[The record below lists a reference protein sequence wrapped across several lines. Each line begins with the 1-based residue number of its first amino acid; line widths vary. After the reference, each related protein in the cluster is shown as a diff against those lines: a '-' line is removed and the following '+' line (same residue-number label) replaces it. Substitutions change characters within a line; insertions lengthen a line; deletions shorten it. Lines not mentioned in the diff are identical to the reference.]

1 MEAPPV
7 GARKPGSARSIGG
20 NVYGSRLNRADRY
33 ALCGQVVPLFILGMA
48 SFVPWCSPNP
58 GKPLERSR
66 RPHRLSVLTSSE
78 AFCRAER
85 PQIGKPQSLHRS
97 SWWPRRCD
105 HGGPLSIPWST
116 LQSDSGARQGITDDS
131 SGTSRAPVAATKQEV
146 ESRLTDSCDS
156 IKLFLLQENLWVIE
170 RRPQRANISI
180 VPAKLSSPGGW

>member
-1 MEAPPV
+1 M
-7 GARKPGSARSIGG
+7 
-20 NVYGSRLNRADRY
+20 L
-33 ALCGQVVPLFILGMA
+33 L
-48 SFVPWCSPNP
+48 WCSPNP

-170 RRPQRANISI
+170 SRRTRPRPSGPFHPHRSFRRVGRAGLLRENSL
-180 VPAKLSSPGGW
+180 PCCKLRTR